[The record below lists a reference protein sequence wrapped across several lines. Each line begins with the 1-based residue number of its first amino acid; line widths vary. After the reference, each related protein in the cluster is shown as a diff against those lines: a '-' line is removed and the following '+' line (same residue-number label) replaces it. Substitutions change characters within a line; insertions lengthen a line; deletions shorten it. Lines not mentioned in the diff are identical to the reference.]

1 MPARKRKI
9 NYPVARTST
18 KQPPAPIEP
27 TYTRQSV
34 VAIDVNARSGRT
46 DLAIGDKVRI
56 IGTGL
61 HSGEPATIER
71 FAGSA
76 IPTAVVRTDSGATRQ
91 VRTIDLE
98 PIRPES

>member
-1 MPARKRKI
+1 M
-9 NYPVARTST
+9 
-18 KQPPAPIEP
+18 
-27 TYTRQSV
+27 

-61 HSGEPATIER
+61 HAGEPATIER

-98 PIRPES
+98 PIRPEA